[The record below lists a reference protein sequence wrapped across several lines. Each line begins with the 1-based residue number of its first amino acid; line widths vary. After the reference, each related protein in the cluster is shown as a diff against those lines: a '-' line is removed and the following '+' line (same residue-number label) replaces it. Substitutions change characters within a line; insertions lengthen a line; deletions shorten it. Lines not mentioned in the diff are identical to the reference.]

1 MKALV
6 LSGGMGTRLRPLTHS
21 MPKQLVPI
29 AGKPVLVHCLD
40 RIRDAGITD
49 IGIVV
54 GERAKEIEA
63 ALGDG
68 SQLGVRLTY
77 IQQEAPF
84 GLAHCVLIAREFL
97 AEDDFVMYLGDNV
110 LDADLGALMEPFL
123 THRPAAQLVVTKV
136 PNPSE
141 SGVAE
146 VDAGGVVLR
155 VEEKPARPRS
165 DLAMVGVYF
174 FTPAVHR
181 AVREIP
187 LSWRNEW
194 EITDAIQWLL
204 DDGQE
209 VRASV
214 HDGFWKDTGR
224 VEGILDSNRVLL
236 DELAGELAE
245 EPSELEAGVLDGE
258 STVTGPV
265 RIGPG
270 VRLIRSHVV
279 GPAVIGAGTVIE
291 DSRVGPYTA
300 LGERCVLR
308 RAGIEDS
315 ITLDGVEVDGV
326 TGIRESLIG
335 KAAQITQRPSE
346 PGVNR
351 LVVGDHTRMEVG
363 A

>member
-40 RIRDAGITD
+40 RIRDAGVTD

-68 SQLGVRLTY
+68 SQLGVRITY

-110 LDADLGALMEPFL
+110 LDADLTALMEPFL
-123 THRPAAQLVVTKV
+123 ARRPAAQLVVTKV

-146 VDAGGVVLR
+146 VDAEGVVLR
-155 VEEKPARPRS
+155 VEEKPAQPRS

-174 FTPAVHR
+174 FTPEVHQ

-194 EITDAIQWLL
+194 EITDAIQWLI
-204 DDGQE
+204 DNGRQ

-236 DELAGELAE
+236 DELAEEQGELD
-245 EPSELEAGVLDGE
+245 PGVLDGE
-258 STVTGPV
+258 STVSGPV

-291 DSRVGPYTA
+291 DSRIGPYTA

-308 RAGIEDS
+308 RAGIADS
-315 ITLDGVEVDGV
+315 ITLDGVEVYGV

-335 KAAQITQRPSE
+335 NAAQIAQRPSE